1 MKLSTVLSSI
11 LGKKPSPPPA
21 DKALAAWDAKAL
33 LGLLCRAVQQEGLD
47 VSEGPECL
55 TLSSGIEL
63 RVSGLDSSLTEQGTL
78 RTVTRIDASHPIF
91 FPKGLPEYQ
100 YSYATSVEGAV
111 TSGFSNWACT
121 DLVALQDAVV
131 AQPAHCTSIE
141 MKFPVDG
148 AEAQRTRRVVFGPT
162 GHYVSVAPQHAEE
175 HPFCPCCLL
184 TQNLEVFRSVLES
197 DETVGIR
204 LFASRDENGDVAADC
219 RLNGDDFLE
228 GAEQLK
234 NYAQSWPPVAGLEF
248 RKQYVIVQSVPASE
262 SAPVPSTMEQ

>member
-1 MKLSTVLSSI
+1 MKLSAVLSSI
-11 LGKKPSPPPA
+11 LGKKPSPQPVEE
-21 DKALAAWDAKAL
+21 ALAVWDAKAL
-33 LGLLCRAVQQEGLD
+33 HELLCRALRHEGLD
-47 VSEGPECL
+47 VSEGQECL
-55 TLSSGIEL
+55 TLSSGLEL
-63 RVSGLDSSLTEQGTL
+63 RVGCLDSSLTVQGTV
-78 RTVTRIDASHPIF
+78 RTVTRIDASHPTF
-91 FPKGLPEYQ
+91 FPGGLSEFQ
-100 YSYATSVEGAV
+100 YFYAKSVEDAIS
-111 TSGFSNWACT
+111 SGFSNWACT

-131 AQPAHCTSIE
+131 AQPEHCMSME
-141 MKFPVDG
+141 MKFPLDG
-148 AEAQRTRRVVFGPT
+148 AEAQRTRRVVFGPA

-219 RLNGDDFLE
+219 RVNGDDFPE

-234 NYAQSWPPVAGLEF
+234 NYAQSWPPVTGLEF

-262 SAPVPSTMEQ
+262 SAPVPATLEQ